1 MNIINYVISFTG
13 VIRATMYIFS
23 SDASWIV
30 ETEGDTEKTDPTHST
45 GRSCFTIIIIIMK
58 TSSSFSVQ
66 IHCCRFCEF
75 SVSSNCGCSV
85 RMFCQLFFHLP
96 TGAAPPY
103 QPNICLRTIDIPFLS
118 TCPCHLSMHFR
129 STPSIAS
136 LHRILQA

>member
-1 MNIINYVISFTG
+1 MNIINYVISFAG
-13 VIRATMYIFS
+13 VVRATMDIFS

-30 ETEGDTEKTDPTHST
+30 ETEGDTEKTDPAHST
-45 GRSCFTIIIIIMK
+45 GRSCFTIIKIVMK

-66 IHCCRFCEF
+66 IHRCRFCEF
-75 SVSSNCGCSV
+75 SISSNCGCSA
-85 RMFCQLFFHLP
+85 RSSSTCRQELP
-96 TGAAPPY
+96 LHT
-103 QPNICLRTIDIPFLS
+103 NLTLCLRTIDIPFLS